1 MARGGF
7 EHDQSPKWQAS
18 EVRGHK
24 WNLYTASGFDAF
36 TAGILALYHRD
47 AVSKGSDIV
56 GKPNILLLMADQMAP
71 AALPFYGGATAVTP
85 VMSRLAA
92 EGVVFS
98 SAYCASP
105 LCGPSRISLL
115 SGQLPSRIGAF
126 DNACEFRA
134 DTPTFAHY
142 LRLGG
147 YRTISAGKMHF
158 VGPDQ
163 LHGFEERLT
172 TDIYPADFSW
182 TPDWTR
188 PEERPTWYHSM
199 TSVTTAGP
207 CVRTNQID
215 FDEEVVFTAR
225 RKLFDIARASDPRPF
240 FLMVSLTHP
249 HDPFVIPKPYWD
261 LYEGKPIPPPRVRV
275 PRERLDPH
283 SRRLRHVI
291 GMDLEEVTDSQVLA
305 ARRAY
310 YAAISYVDEQFGLIL
325 ETLVEAGLDRNTV
338 IVLCGD
344 HGEMLG
350 ERGLWYKMTFFEGG
364 ARVPL
369 VIRAPPVFRPRVVSE
384 SVSNIDLLPTLL
396 DLAGLEPG
404 DAAPLD
410 GRSLVPL
417 ARGEGATAERT
428 VYAEYMG
435 EGAVSPVIM
444 IRRGPLKFIHAPGDP
459 DQLYDLA
466 ADPDELVNLAA
477 DPRWRATTELFLA
490 EIRKGW
496 NLDRIE
502 REVLASQRRRRLV
515 AAANAIGVL
524 ESWDYQP
531 RRDASSEYVRSH
543 LDLEAIEAA
552 ARFPPV

>member
-1 MARGGF
+1 MA
-7 EHDQSPKWQAS
+7 
-18 EVRGHK
+18 
-24 WNLYTASGFDAF
+24 
-36 TAGILALYHRD
+36 
-47 AVSKGSDIV
+47 
-56 GKPNILLLMADQMAP
+56 KPNILLLMADQMAP
-71 AALPFYGGATAVTP
+71 AALPFYGGETAVTP
-85 VMSRLAA
+85 VMSGLAS

-105 LCGPSRISLL
+105 LCGPSRFSLL

-134 DTPTFAHY
+134 DTPTLAHY

-147 YRTISAGKMHF
+147 YRTVAAGKMHF

-182 TPDWTR
+182 TPDWTSPEAR
-188 PEERPTWYHSM
+188 PSWYHSM
-199 TSVTTAGP
+199 TSVTTSGP

-215 FDEEVVFTAR
+215 FDDEVVFSAR
-225 RKLFDIARASDPRPF
+225 RKLFDIARGRDPRPF

-249 HDPFVIPKPYWD
+249 HDPFVIPRRYWD
-261 LYEGKPIPPPRVRV
+261 LYEGKPIPPPKVRIA
-275 PRERLDPH
+275 RERLDPH
-283 SRRLRHVI
+283 SLRLRHVI
-291 GMDLEEVTDSQVLA
+291 GADLEEVTDAQVLS

-325 ETLVEAGLDRNTV
+325 ETLREAGLDRNTV
-338 IVLCGD
+338 VVVCGD

-369 VIRAPPVFRPRVVSE
+369 VIHAPAAFGPHVVSQ
-384 SVSNIDLLPTLL
+384 SISNIDLLPTLL

-417 ARGEGATAERT
+417 ARGQQTIERA
-428 VYAEYMG
+428 VCAEYMG
-435 EGAVSPVIM
+435 EGAVAPVVM
-444 IRRGPLKFIHAPGDP
+444 IRRGQLKFIHAPGDP

-466 ADPDELVNLAA
+466 GDPDELVNLAA
-477 DPRWRATTELFLA
+477 DSTWRATREQFLA
-490 EIRKGW
+490 EIRDGW
-496 NLDRIE
+496 DLERIE

-515 AAANAIGVL
+515 AAANTVGRLA
-524 ESWDYQP
+524 SWDYQP

>member
-1 MARGGF
+1 M
-7 EHDQSPKWQAS
+7 
-18 EVRGHK
+18 
-24 WNLYTASGFDAF
+24 
-36 TAGILALYHRD
+36 
-47 AVSKGSDIV
+47 

-71 AALPFYGGATAVTP
+71 GALPFYGGSTAAMTP
-85 VMSRLAA
+85 VMSRLAS
-92 EGVVFS
+92 EGVTFA
-98 SAYCASP
+98 SAYCGSP
-105 LCGPSRISLL
+105 LCGPSRFSLL
-115 SGQLPSRIGAF
+115 SGQLPSRIGAY

-134 DTPTFAHY
+134 DTPTLAHY
-142 LRLGG
+142 LRRGG
-147 YRTISAGKMHF
+147 YRTICAGKMHF

-188 PEERPTWYHSM
+188 PGERPTWYHSM
-199 TSVTTAGP
+199 TSVTTSGP

-215 FDEEVVFTAR
+215 FDDEVVFTAR
-225 RKLFDIARASDPRPF
+225 RKLFDLARASDSRPF
-240 FLMVSLTHP
+240 FLMASLTHP
-249 HDPFVIPKPYWD
+249 HDPFVIPQRYWD
-261 LYEGKPIPPPRVRV
+261 LYEGKPIPAPRVRI

-283 SRRLRHVI
+283 SRRLCHII
-291 GMDLEEVTDSQVLA
+291 GADLEQVTDAQILS

-310 YAAISYVDEQFGLIL
+310 YGAISYVDEQFGLIL
-325 ETLVEAGLDRNTV
+325 ETLRETGLDRNTT

-369 VIRAPPVFRPRVVSE
+369 VIHAPRTLTPRMVSQG
-384 SVSNIDLLPTLL
+384 VSNLDLLPTLL

-410 GRSLVPL
+410 GRSLLAL
-417 ARGEGATAERT
+417 ARGENTTESP

-435 EGAVSPVIM
+435 EGAVAPIIM
-444 IRRGPLKFIHAPGDP
+444 IRRGSLKFIHAPGDP
-459 DQLYDLA
+459 DQLYDLSG
-466 ADPDELVNLAA
+466 DPDELVNLAA
-477 DPRWRATTELFLA
+477 DPAWRVTRDAFLA
-490 EIRKGW
+490 EVRRGW
-496 NLDRIE
+496 DTERIT

-515 AAANAIGVL
+515 AAANAVGAL
-524 ESWDYQP
+524 QSWDYQP
-531 RRDASSEYVRSH
+531 RRDVSAEYVRSH

>member
-1 MARGGF
+1 M
-7 EHDQSPKWQAS
+7 
-18 EVRGHK
+18 V
-24 WNLYTASGFDAF
+24 T
-36 TAGILALYHRD
+36 
-47 AVSKGSDIV
+47 
-56 GKPNILLLMADQMAP
+56 KPNIVLLMADQMAP
-71 AALPFYGGATAVTP
+71 AALPFYGGAPAVTP

-92 EGVVFS
+92 EGVVFA

-105 LCGPSRISLL
+105 LCGPSRFSLL

-147 YRTISAGKMHF
+147 YRTITAGKMHF

-188 PEERPTWYHSM
+188 PEERPSWYHSM

-215 FDEEVVFTAR
+215 FDEEVVYAAR
-225 RKLFDIARASDPRPF
+225 RRLFDIARGSDRRPF
-240 FLMVSLTHP
+240 LLMVSLTHP
-249 HDPFVIPKPYWD
+249 HDPFVIPQRYWD
-261 LYEGKPIPPPRVRV
+261 LYEGKPIAPPRVRIV
-275 PRERLDPH
+275 PERLDAH
-283 SRRLRHVI
+283 SRRVRHTI
-291 GMDLEEVTDSQVLA
+291 GADLEAVTDAQVLA

-310 YAAISYVDEQFGLIL
+310 YASISFVDEQFGRIVD
-325 ETLVEAGLDRNTV
+325 TLQEAGFAQNTV
-338 IVLCGD
+338 IVVLSD

-364 ARVPL
+364 VRVPL
-369 VIRAPPVFRPRVVSE
+369 LMHAPRAFAPRRIAQ
-384 SVSNIDLLPTLL
+384 SVSNTDLLPTLL
-396 DLAGLEPG
+396 ELAGLEPG
-404 DAAPLD
+404 TAAPLD

-417 ARGEGATAERT
+417 ARGAGGTAERA

-435 EGAVSPVIM
+435 EGAVAPMIM
-444 IRRGPLKFIHAPGDP
+444 IRRGALKFIHAPGDP

-466 ADPDELVNLAA
+466 ADPDERTNLAT
-477 DPRWRATTELFLA
+477 DPARRATVEQLLA
-490 EIRKGW
+490 EIGGNW
-496 NLDRIE
+496 DLERIA

-531 RRDASSEYVRSH
+531 RRDASAEYVRSH

-552 ARFPPV
+552 ARFPRV

>member
-1 MARGGF
+1 M
-7 EHDQSPKWQAS
+7 
-18 EVRGHK
+18 V
-24 WNLYTASGFDAF
+24 T
-36 TAGILALYHRD
+36 
-47 AVSKGSDIV
+47 
-56 GKPNILLLMADQMAP
+56 KPNIVLLMADQMAP
-71 AALPFYGGATAVTP
+71 AALPFYGGAPAVTP

-92 EGVVFS
+92 EGVVFA

-105 LCGPSRISLL
+105 LCGPSRFSLL

-147 YRTISAGKMHF
+147 YRTITAGKMHF

-188 PEERPTWYHSM
+188 PQERPSWYHSM

-215 FDEEVVFTAR
+215 FDEEVVYAAR
-225 RKLFDIARASDPRPF
+225 RRLFDIARGSDRRPF
-240 FLMVSLTHP
+240 LLMVSLTHP
-249 HDPFVIPKPYWD
+249 HDPFVIPQHYWD
-261 LYEGKPIPPPRVRV
+261 LYEGKPIAPPRVRIV
-275 PRERLDPH
+275 PERLDAH
-283 SRRLRHVI
+283 SRRVRHAI
-291 GMDLEEVTDSQVLA
+291 GADLEAVTDAQVLA

-310 YAAISYVDEQFGLIL
+310 YASISFVDEQFGRIVD
-325 ETLVEAGLDRNTV
+325 TLQEAGFAQNTV
-338 IVLCGD
+338 IVVLSD

-364 ARVPL
+364 VRVPL
-369 VIRAPPVFRPRVVSE
+369 LMHAPRAFAPRRIAQ
-384 SVSNIDLLPTLL
+384 SVSNTDLLPTLL
-396 DLAGLEPG
+396 ELAGLEPG
-404 DAAPLD
+404 TAAPLD

-417 ARGEGATAERT
+417 ARGAGGTAERA

-435 EGAVSPVIM
+435 EGAVAPMIM
-444 IRRGPLKFIHAPGDP
+444 IRRGALKFIHAPGDP

-466 ADPDELVNLAA
+466 ADPDERTNLAT
-477 DPRWRATTELFLA
+477 DPARRATVEQFLA
-490 EIRKGW
+490 EIGGHW
-496 NLDRIE
+496 DLERIA

-515 AAANAIGVL
+515 AAANAVGVL

-531 RRDASSEYVRSH
+531 RRDASAEYVRSH

-552 ARFPPV
+552 ARFPRV

>member
-1 MARGGF
+1 M
-7 EHDQSPKWQAS
+7 QS
-18 EVRGHK
+18 E
-24 WNLYTASGFDAF
+24 
-36 TAGILALYHRD
+36 
-47 AVSKGSDIV
+47 KGDIV
-56 GKPNILLLMADQMAP
+56 GKPNILMLMADQMAP
-71 AALPFYGGATAVTP
+71 AALPFYGGIATLTP
-85 VMSRLAA
+85 TMSELASQ
-92 EGVVFS
+92 GVVFAS
-98 SAYCASP
+98 TYCASP
-105 LCGPSRISLL
+105 LCGPSRFSLL

-142 LRLGG
+142 LRRGG

-172 TDIYPADFSW
+172 TDIYPADFGW
-182 TPDWTR
+182 TPDWTQ
-188 PEERPTWYHSM
+188 PDARPTWYHSM
-199 TSVTTAGP
+199 TSVTSSGP
-207 CVRTNQID
+207 CVRTNQTD
-215 FDEEVVFTAR
+215 FDEEVVFAAR

-249 HDPFVIPKPYWD
+249 HDPFVIPRRYWD
-261 LYEGKPIPPPRVRV
+261 LYEGKPIPPPRVRI
-275 PRERLDPH
+275 PPGRLDPH
-283 SRRLRHVI
+283 SLRLRHVI
-291 GMDLEEVTDSQVLA
+291 GADLEEVTDSQVLS

-310 YAAISYVDEQFGLIL
+310 CGAISYVDEQFGLIL
-325 ETLVEAGLDRNTV
+325 ETLKDAGLDTNTV

-350 ERGLWYKMTFFEGG
+350 ERGLWYKMNFFEGG
-364 ARVPL
+364 VRVPL
-369 VIRAPPVFRPRVVSE
+369 VIHAPRVFTPRVVSQ

-396 DLAGLEPG
+396 DLAGLEPDG
-404 DAAPLD
+404 AAPLD

-417 ARGEGATAERT
+417 ARGESTTESA

-435 EGAVSPVIM
+435 EGAVAPMIM

-466 ADPDELVNLAA
+466 GDPDELINLAA
-477 DPRWRATTELFLA
+477 DPAWRATTDLFLT

-496 NLDRIE
+496 DLDRITG
-502 REVLASQRRRRLV
+502 EVLASQRRRRLV
-515 AAANAIGVL
+515 AAANAVGVL

>member
-1 MARGGF
+1 
-7 EHDQSPKWQAS
+7 
-18 EVRGHK
+18 
-24 WNLYTASGFDAF
+24 
-36 TAGILALYHRD
+36 
-47 AVSKGSDIV
+47 V

-71 AALPFYGGATAVTP
+71 SALPFYGGTTAVTP
-85 VMSRLAA
+85 TMSRLAS
-92 EGVVFS
+92 GGILFG
-98 SAYCASP
+98 SAYCSSP
-105 LCGPSRISLL
+105 LCGPSRFSLL

-147 YRTISAGKMHF
+147 YRTITAGKMHF

-182 TPDWTR
+182 TPDWTEPQSR
-188 PEERPTWYHSM
+188 PSWYHSM

-215 FDEEVVFTAR
+215 FDEEVVYVAR
-225 RKLFDIARASDPRPF
+225 RKLLDIARGRDRRPF
-240 FLMVSLTHP
+240 LLMVSLTHP
-249 HDPFVIPKPYWD
+249 HDPFVIPKRYWD
-261 LYEGKPIPPPRVRV
+261 LYEGKPIALPRVRI
-275 PRERLDPH
+275 PRDRLDPH

-291 GMDLEEVTDSQVLA
+291 GADLETVTDSQVLS

-310 YAAISYVDEQFGLIL
+310 YAALSYVDEQFGLIL
-325 ETLVEAGLDRNTV
+325 QTLHEAGLDEDTV
-338 IVLCGD
+338 IVLCSD

-350 ERGLWYKMTFFEGG
+350 ERELWYKMNLFEGG

-369 VIRAPPVFRPRVVSE
+369 VIHAPRTFSPRLVPQ
-384 SVSNIDLLPTLL
+384 SVSNMDLLPTLL
-396 DLAGLEPG
+396 DLAEMKPG

-410 GRSLVPL
+410 GRSLLPL
-417 ARGEGATAERT
+417 ARGDSTTERA
-428 VYAEYMG
+428 VYAEYLG
-435 EGAVSPVIM
+435 EGAVAPMIM

-466 ADPDELVNLAA
+466 GDPDELVNLAA
-477 DPRWRATTELFLA
+477 NPAWRASADRFLA
-490 EIRKGW
+490 EIRKDW
-496 NLDRIE
+496 DLERIA
-502 REVLASQRRRRLV
+502 REVLASKRRRRMV
-515 AAANAIGVL
+515 AAANAVGVL
-524 ESWDYQP
+524 QSWDYQP

>member
-1 MARGGF
+1 MEMEPLG
-7 EHDQSPKWQAS
+7 K
-18 EVRGHK
+18 
-24 WNLYTASGFDAF
+24 LT
-36 TAGILALYHRD
+36 
-47 AVSKGSDIV
+47 V

-71 AALPFYGGATAVTP
+71 AALPFYGGTTAMTP
-85 VMSRLAA
+85 VMSRLAS
-92 EGVVFS
+92 EGVVFA

-105 LCGPSRISLL
+105 LCGPSRFSLL

-126 DNACEFRA
+126 DNACELRA

-147 YRTISAGKMHF
+147 YRTIAAGKMHF

-188 PEERPTWYHSM
+188 PQVRPSWYHSM
-199 TSVTTAGP
+199 TSVTTSGP
-207 CVRTNQID
+207 CIRTNQID
-215 FDEEVVFTAR
+215 FDEEVVFATR
-225 RKLFDIARASDPRPF
+225 RKLFDIARAGGTRPF
-240 FLMVSLTHP
+240 FLMASLTHP
-249 HDPFVIPKPYWD
+249 HDPFVIPQRYWD
-261 LYEGKPIPPPRVRV
+261 LYEGRPIPPPRVRI
-275 PRERLDPH
+275 PREHLDPH
-283 SRRLRHVI
+283 SLRLLHAI
-291 GMDLEEVTDSQVLA
+291 GADLEAVTESQILC

-325 ETLVEAGLDRNTV
+325 QTLRETGLDENTV
-338 IVLCGD
+338 ILMCGD

-369 VIRAPPVFRPRVVSE
+369 VLHAPRTFAPRVVHQ

-396 DLAGLEPG
+396 ELAGLEPAA
-404 DAAPLD
+404 AAPLD

-417 ARGEGATAERT
+417 ARGERSGETA
-428 VYAEYMG
+428 VYGEYLG

-459 DQLYDLA
+459 DQLYDLT
-466 ADPDELVNLAA
+466 ADPDELVNLAVDPGWRTTA
-477 DPRWRATTELFLA
+477 DLFLSETA
-490 EIRKGW
+490 RHWDVEHIAS
-496 NLDRIE
+496 
-502 REVLASQRRRRLV
+502 EVLASQRRRRLV
-515 AAANAIGVL
+515 AAANAVGVL
-524 ESWDYQP
+524 DSWDYQP
-531 RRDASSEYVRSH
+531 RRDAASEYIRSH

-552 ARFPPV
+552 ARYPRV

>member
-1 MARGGF
+1 MASLRG
-7 EHDQSPKWQAS
+7 
-18 EVRGHK
+18 
-24 WNLYTASGFDAF
+24 
-36 TAGILALYHRD
+36 I
-47 AVSKGSDIV
+47 DIV
-56 GKPNILLLMADQMAP
+56 SKPNILFLMADQMAP
-71 AALPFYGGATAVTP
+71 AALPFYGGTTALTP
-85 VMSRLAA
+85 VMSKLAS
-92 EGVVFS
+92 EGVVFA
-98 SAYCASP
+98 SAYCGSP
-105 LCGPSRISLL
+105 LCGPSRCSLL
-115 SGQLPSRIGAF
+115 SGQLPSRIGAY

-142 LRLGG
+142 LRRGG
-147 YRTISAGKMHF
+147 YRTIAAGKMHF

-182 TPDWTR
+182 TPDWTK
-188 PEERPTWYHSM
+188 PQVRPTWYHSM

-215 FDEEVVFTAR
+215 FDDEVVFAAR
-225 RKLFDIARASDPRPF
+225 RKLFDLARASDPRPF
-240 FLMVSLTHP
+240 FLMASLTHP
-249 HDPFVIPKPYWD
+249 HDPFVIPQRYWD
-261 LYEGKPIPPPRVRV
+261 LYEGKPIPPPRVRI
-275 PRERLDPH
+275 PRDRLDPH
-283 SRRLRHVI
+283 SLRLRHAI
-291 GMDLEEVTDSQVLA
+291 GADLEAVTDAQVVS

-325 ETLVEAGLDRNTV
+325 EILRETGLDQNTV

-364 ARVPL
+364 ARVPML
-369 VIRAPPVFRPRVVSE
+369 IHAPRVFSPRVVSQ

-410 GRSLVPL
+410 GRSLVAL
-417 ARGEGATAERT
+417 ARGESTSEQA

-435 EGAVSPVIM
+435 EGAIAPIIM
-444 IRRGPLKFIHAPGDP
+444 IRRGSLKFIRAPGDP

-466 ADPDELVNLAA
+466 GDPDELVNLAA
-477 DPRWRATTELFLA
+477 DPAWRATTERFLA
-490 EIRKGW
+490 EIRQGW
-496 NLDRIE
+496 DLDRIAS
-502 REVLASQRRRRLV
+502 EVLASQRRRRLV

-524 ESWDYQP
+524 QSWDYQP
-531 RRDASSEYVRSH
+531 HRDASSEYVRSH

-552 ARFPPV
+552 ARFPRV

>member
-1 MARGGF
+1 
-7 EHDQSPKWQAS
+7 
-18 EVRGHK
+18 
-24 WNLYTASGFDAF
+24 
-36 TAGILALYHRD
+36 
-47 AVSKGSDIV
+47 V

-71 AALPFYGGATAVTP
+71 TALPFYGGVTAVMP
-85 VMSRLAA
+85 AMSRLAS
-92 EGVVFS
+92 EGVVFA

-105 LCGPSRISLL
+105 LCGPSRFSLL

-147 YRTISAGKMHF
+147 YRTICAGKMHF

-182 TPDWTR
+182 TPDWSK
-188 PEERPTWYHSM
+188 PQSRPTWYHSM
-199 TSVTTAGP
+199 TSVTTSGP

-215 FDEEVVFTAR
+215 FDEEVVYVAR
-225 RKLFDIARASDPRPF
+225 RKLLDIARGRDRRPF
-240 FLMVSLTHP
+240 LLMVSLTHP
-249 HDPFVIPKPYWD
+249 HDPFVIPQRYWD
-261 LYEGKPIPPPRVRV
+261 LYAGKPIAPPKVRIPRD
-275 PRERLDPH
+275 RLDPH
-283 SRRLRHVI
+283 SLRLRHVI
-291 GMDLEEVTDSQVLA
+291 GADLQEVTDSQVLS

-325 ETLVEAGLDRNTV
+325 ETLQEAGLDKDTV
-338 IVLCGD
+338 IVLCSD

-350 ERGLWYKMTFFEGG
+350 ERGLWYKMNFFEGA
-364 ARVPL
+364 ARVPM
-369 VIRAPPVFRPRVVSE
+369 VIHAPRAFTSRIISQ

-396 DLAGLEPG
+396 DLAGLSPEG
-404 DAAPLD
+404 AAPLD

-417 ARGEGATAERT
+417 ARGDSTTERAI
-428 VYAEYMG
+428 YAEYMG
-435 EGAVSPVIM
+435 EGAVAPMIM

-459 DQLYDLA
+459 DQLYDLIG
-466 ADPDELVNLAA
+466 DPDELVNLAA
-477 DPRWRATTELFLA
+477 DPAWRASADLFLA
-490 EIRKGW
+490 EIRKEW
-496 NLDRIE
+496 DLERTT
-502 REVLASQRRRRLV
+502 REVLSSQRRRHLV

>member
-1 MARGGF
+1 M
-7 EHDQSPKWQAS
+7 
-18 EVRGHK
+18 
-24 WNLYTASGFDAF
+24 Y
-36 TAGILALYHRD
+36 
-47 AVSKGSDIV
+47 
-56 GKPNILLLMADQMAP
+56 KPNILLLMADQMAS
-71 AALPFYGGATAVTP
+71 AALPFYGGTTALTP
-85 VMSRLAA
+85 TMSNLAS

-105 LCGPSRISLL
+105 LCGPSRYSLL

-147 YRTISAGKMHF
+147 YRTMCAGKMHF

-163 LHGFEERLT
+163 LHGIEERLT

-182 TPDWTR
+182 TPDWTK
-188 PEERPTWYHSM
+188 PQARPTWYHSM
-199 TSVTTAGP
+199 TSVTTSGP

-215 FDEEVVFTAR
+215 FDEEVVFVAR
-225 RKLFDIARASDPRPF
+225 RRLFDIARASDPRPF

-249 HDPFVIPKPYWD
+249 HDPFVIPQRYWD
-261 LYEGKPIPPPRVRV
+261 LYEGKPIPPPRVRI
-275 PRERLDPH
+275 PRDRLDPH
-283 SRRLRHVI
+283 SRRLRHAI
-291 GMDLEEVTDSQVLA
+291 GADLEDVTDAQVLS

-325 ETLVEAGLDRNTV
+325 ATLRETGLDKNTV
-338 IVLCGD
+338 IFLCSD

-364 ARVPL
+364 ARVPM
-369 VIRAPPVFRPRVVSE
+369 VIHAPRLFAPRVISQ
-384 SVSNIDLLPTLL
+384 SVSNLDLLPSLL
-396 DLAGLEPG
+396 DLAGLQPG

-417 ARGEGATAERT
+417 ARGSSSAERPI
-428 VYAEYMG
+428 YAEYMG
-435 EGAVSPVIM
+435 EGAVSPIIM

-459 DQLYDLA
+459 DQLYDLGR
-466 ADPDELVNLAA
+466 DPDELVNLAA
-477 DPRWRATTELFLA
+477 DPAWRETMDMFLA
-490 EIRKGW
+490 EIRTGW
-496 NLDRIE
+496 DLDRIAG
-502 REVLASQRRRRLV
+502 EVSASQRRRRLV
-515 AAANAIGVL
+515 AAANAIGVP
-524 ESWDYQP
+524 EFWDYQP

-552 ARFPPV
+552 ARFPRV

>member
-1 MARGGF
+1 M
-7 EHDQSPKWQAS
+7 
-18 EVRGHK
+18 
-24 WNLYTASGFDAF
+24 
-36 TAGILALYHRD
+36 
-47 AVSKGSDIV
+47 
-56 GKPNILLLMADQMAP
+56 GKPNIVFLMADQMAP
-71 AALPFYGGATAVTP
+71 AALPFYGGTTAVTP
-85 VMSRLAA
+85 VMSALAS
-92 EGVVFS
+92 EGVVFA

-105 LCGPSRISLL
+105 LCGPSRFSLL
-115 SGQLPSRIGAF
+115 SGQLPSRIGAY

-134 DTPTFAHY
+134 DTPTLAHY

-147 YRTISAGKMHF
+147 YRTIAAGKMHF

-182 TPDWTR
+182 TPDWTK
-188 PEERPTWYHSM
+188 PQVRPTWYHSM
-199 TSVTTAGP
+199 TSVTTSGP

-215 FDEEVVFTAR
+215 FDDEVAFVAR
-225 RKLFDIARASDPRPF
+225 RKLFDIARASDARPF
-240 FLMVSLTHP
+240 FLMASLTHP
-249 HDPFVIPKPYWD
+249 HDPFVIPQAYWD
-261 LYEGKPIPPPRVRV
+261 LYEGKPISAPRVQI
-275 PRERLDPH
+275 PRDRLDPH
-283 SRRLRHVI
+283 SVRLRHAI
-291 GMDLEEVTDSQVLA
+291 GADLQEVTESQVLS

-325 ETLVEAGLDRNTV
+325 QALRETGLDKNTV
-338 IVLCGD
+338 TILCGD

-350 ERGLWYKMTFFEGG
+350 ERGLWYKMNFFEGG

-369 VIRAPPVFRPRVVSE
+369 VIHAPGVFSPHVVSQ
-384 SVSNIDLLPTLL
+384 SVSNMDLLPTLL
-396 DLAGLEPG
+396 ELAGLEPG

-417 ARGEGATAERT
+417 ARGETTESP

-435 EGAVSPVIM
+435 EGAVSPMIM
-444 IRRGPLKFIHAPGDP
+444 IRRGTLKFIHAPGDP
-459 DQLYDLA
+459 DQLFDLSN
-466 ADPDELVNLAA
+466 DPEELINLAA
-477 DPRWRATTELFLA
+477 DPAWRATTELLLA

-496 NLDRIE
+496 NLDRIAE
-502 REVLASQRRRRLV
+502 EVLASQRRRRLV

-531 RRDASSEYVRSH
+531 HRDASSEYVRSH

>member
-1 MARGGF
+1 MAAYII
-7 EHDQSPKWQAS
+7 EMQSP
-18 EVRGHK
+18 R
-24 WNLYTASGFDAF
+24 
-36 TAGILALYHRD
+36 I
-47 AVSKGSDIV
+47 DIV
-56 GKPNILLLMADQMAP
+56 GKPNILFLMADQMAP
-71 AALPFYGGATAVTP
+71 AALPFYGGTTARTP
-85 VMSRLAA
+85 VMSKLAS
-92 EGVVFS
+92 EGVVFA

-105 LCGPSRISLL
+105 LCGPSRFSLL
-115 SGQLPSRIGAF
+115 SGQLPSRIGAY
-126 DNACEFRA
+126 DNACEFPA

-142 LRLGG
+142 MRLGG
-147 YRTISAGKMHF
+147 YRTICAGKMHF

-182 TPDWTR
+182 TPDWTK
-188 PEERPTWYHSM
+188 PEARPTWYHSM
-199 TSVTTAGP
+199 TSVTTSGP

-215 FDEEVVFTAR
+215 FDDEAVFAAR
-225 RKLFDIARASDPRPF
+225 RKMFDIARGSDRRPF
-240 FLMVSLTHP
+240 LLMASLTHP
-249 HDPFVIPKPYWD
+249 HDPFVIPQRYWN
-261 LYEGKPIPPPRVRV
+261 LYEGKPIPPPSVRI
-275 PRERLDPH
+275 PGDRLDPH
-283 SRRLRHVI
+283 SLRLRHVI
-291 GMDLEEVTDSQVLA
+291 GADLGEVTDSQVLS

-325 ETLVEAGLDRNTV
+325 ETLRETELDKHTV

-364 ARVPL
+364 ARVPM
-369 VIRAPPVFRPRVVSE
+369 VIRAPSIFTPRVVGQ
-384 SVSNIDLLPTLL
+384 SVSNVDLLPTLL
-396 DLAGLEPG
+396 DLAGLQPG

-417 ARGEGATAERT
+417 ARGESITPSP

-435 EGAVSPVIM
+435 EGAVAPIIM

-459 DQLYDLA
+459 DQLYDLSG
-466 ADPDELVNLAA
+466 DPDELVNLAA
-477 DPRWRATTELFLA
+477 DPAWHATTERFLA
-490 EIRKGW
+490 ELRQRW
-496 NLDRIE
+496 DLDRIAAD
-502 REVLASQRRRRLV
+502 VLASQRRRRLV

-524 ESWDYQP
+524 EPWDYQP

-552 ARFPPV
+552 ARFPRV

>member
-1 MARGGF
+1 M
-7 EHDQSPKWQAS
+7 
-18 EVRGHK
+18 
-24 WNLYTASGFDAF
+24 
-36 TAGILALYHRD
+36 
-47 AVSKGSDIV
+47 

-71 AALPFYGGATAVTP
+71 AALPFYGATTAVAPT
-85 VMSRLAA
+85 MSRLAS

-105 LCGPSRISLL
+105 LCGPSRFSLL

-126 DNACEFRA
+126 DNACEFHA
-134 DTPTFAHY
+134 DTPTLAHY

-182 TPDWTR
+182 TPDWTK

-215 FDEEVVFTAR
+215 FDEEVVFAAR
-225 RKLFDIARASDPRPF
+225 RKLFDIARANDPRPF

-249 HDPFVIPKPYWD
+249 HDPFVIPKRYWD

-275 PRERLDPH
+275 PRDRLDPH
-283 SRRLRHVI
+283 SLRVRHVI
-291 GMDLEEVTDSQVLA
+291 GADLEEVTDSQVLS

-310 YAAISYVDEQFGLIL
+310 YAAISYVDEQFGLVL
-325 ETLVEAGLDRNTV
+325 ETLKEAGLDGSTV

-369 VIRAPPVFRPRVVSE
+369 VIHAPTFFRPRVVSQ

-396 DLAGLEPG
+396 ELAELKPG

-417 ARGEGATAERT
+417 ARGEGVTERT
-428 VYAEYMG
+428 VCAEYMG
-435 EGAVSPVIM
+435 EGAVAPVIM
-444 IRRGPLKFIHAPGDP
+444 IRRGPLKFIHSPGDP

-466 ADPDELVNLAA
+466 GDPDELVNLAA
-477 DPRWRATTELFLA
+477 DPGWRATTELFLA
-490 EIRKGW
+490 EIRTGW
-496 NLDRIE
+496 DLDRIE
-502 REVLASQRRRRLV
+502 RDVLASQRRRRLV
-515 AAANAIGVL
+515 AAANAVGVL

-531 RRDASSEYVRSH
+531 RRDASSEFVRSH

-552 ARFPPV
+552 ARFPPVAVPPGRTW

>member
-1 MARGGF
+1 
-7 EHDQSPKWQAS
+7 
-18 EVRGHK
+18 
-24 WNLYTASGFDAF
+24 
-36 TAGILALYHRD
+36 
-47 AVSKGSDIV
+47 
-56 GKPNILLLMADQMAP
+56 MADQMAP
-71 AALPFYGGATAVTP
+71 AVLPFHGGVTAATPA
-85 VMSRLAA
+85 MSRLAS
-92 EGVVFS
+92 EGVVFA

-105 LCGPSRISLL
+105 LCGPSRFSLL
-115 SGQLPSRIGAF
+115 SGQLPSRIGAY

-134 DTPTFAHY
+134 DTPTVAHY

-147 YRTISAGKMHF
+147 YRTVCAGKMHF

-182 TPDWTR
+182 TPDWSKPEVR
-188 PEERPTWYHSM
+188 PAWFHSM
-199 TSVTTAGP
+199 TSVTTSGP

-215 FDEEVVFTAR
+215 FDEEVVSAAR

-249 HDPFVIPKPYWD
+249 HDPFVIPQRYWD
-261 LYEGKPIPPPRVRV
+261 LYEGRPIPPPKVRI
-275 PRERLDPH
+275 PRDRLDPH
-283 SRRLRHVI
+283 SLRVRHVI
-291 GMDLEEVTDSQVLA
+291 GADLEEVSDSQIRS

-310 YAAISYVDEQFGLIL
+310 YAAISYVDEQFGLLL
-325 ETLVEAGLDRNTV
+325 ETLREAGLDRNTV
-338 IVLCGD
+338 IVLCSD

-369 VIRAPPVFRPRVVSE
+369 VMHAPALFRPRVVSQ

-404 DAAPLD
+404 EAAPLD

-417 ARGEGATAERT
+417 ARGEGGSEKA

-435 EGAVSPVIM
+435 EGAVAPVIM
-444 IRRGPLKFIHAPGDP
+444 ARRGPLKFIHAPGDP

-466 ADPDELVNLAA
+466 GDPDELVNLAA
-477 DPRWRATTELFLA
+477 DPAWRATTESFRA
-490 EIRKGW
+490 EIRTDW
-496 NLDRIE
+496 DLERIA

-515 AAANAIGVL
+515 AAANAIGART
-524 ESWDYQP
+524 SWDYQP
-531 RRDASSEYVRSH
+531 RRDASAEYIRSH

-552 ARFPPV
+552 ARFPRV

>member
-1 MARGGF
+1 M
-7 EHDQSPKWQAS
+7 
-18 EVRGHK
+18 
-24 WNLYTASGFDAF
+24 
-36 TAGILALYHRD
+36 
-47 AVSKGSDIV
+47 
-56 GKPNILLLMADQMAP
+56 GKPNIILLMADQMVP
-71 AALPFYGGATAVTP
+71 SALPFYGGMGAVTP
-85 VMSRLAA
+85 TMSRLAS
-92 EGVVFS
+92 EGVVFA

-105 LCGPSRISLL
+105 LCGPSRFSLL

-182 TPDWTR
+182 TPDWTK
-188 PEERPTWYHSM
+188 PQSRPTWYHSM
-199 TSVTTAGP
+199 TSVTTSGP

-215 FDEEVVFTAR
+215 FDEEVVHVAR
-225 RKLFDIARASDPRPF
+225 RKLLDIARGRDRRPF
-240 FLMVSLTHP
+240 LLMVSLTHP
-249 HDPFVIPKPYWD
+249 HDPFVIPQRYWD
-261 LYEGKPIPPPRVRV
+261 LYEGKSIAPPKVRIPRD
-275 PRERLDPH
+275 RLDPH
-283 SRRLRHVI
+283 SLRLRHVI
-291 GMDLEEVTDSQVLA
+291 GADLEEVTDSQVLS

-310 YAAISYVDEQFGLIL
+310 YAAISYVDEQFGRIL
-325 ETLVEAGLDRNTV
+325 ETLQEAGLDKDTV
-338 IVLCGD
+338 IVLCSD

-350 ERGLWYKMTFFEGG
+350 ERGLWYKMNFFEGG
-364 ARVPL
+364 ARVPM
-369 VIRAPPVFRPRVVSE
+369 VIHAPSAFTSRVVSQ

-404 DAAPLD
+404 HAAPLD
-410 GRSLVPL
+410 GRSLVSL
-417 ARGEGATAERT
+417 ARGESAAERA

-435 EGAVSPVIM
+435 EGAVAPMIM

-459 DQLYDLA
+459 DQLFDLA
-466 ADPDELVNLAA
+466 GDPDELVNLAA
-477 DPRWRATTELFLA
+477 DPAWRASTDLFRD
-490 EIRKGW
+490 EIRKHW
-496 NLDRIE
+496 DLDCIK
-502 REVLASQRRRRLV
+502 REVLASQRRRHLV
-515 AAANAIGVL
+515 AAANAVGVL